1 MDRIKIAI
9 VFDTKE
15 DYGIDTIDL
24 NYCDFSYLSDVEY
37 MQEQLE
43 YEGYEVILI
52 NPPSKFVEVVKNTD
66 YKTLFDVV
74 FNMSE
79 GFKSR
84 NREML
89 VPVICETLQIPYI
102 GSDAF
107 GLSFTN
113 HKFHTKLFAKH
124 LGIKT
129 PDSFYFDYK
138 IHTFQSLRDFFEINS
153 SWFPLIVKPD
163 REGTSMGLRKVNDI
177 NHLVTVIE
185 KLIELYDQGLV
196 IEKYIDGPDILSFIV
211 GTGNK
216 STVYPLVE
224 VTNNE
229 GKHLDLWDTESK
241 RMNSEYIPA
250 RIPKHITELIKKQ
263 SKLLH
268 NALELYDISRI
279 DWRIDKNG
287 IPFFL
292 ESTPLPSLGDDFD
305 CCAKSMDLNFHQLI
319 GIVVNQALK
328 RLKII

>member
-1 MDRIKIAI
+1 M
-9 VFDTKE
+9 
-15 DYGIDTIDL
+15 
-24 NYCDFSYLSDVEY
+24 
-37 MQEQLE
+37 
-43 YEGYEVILI
+43 
-52 NPPSKFVEVVKNTD
+52 
-66 YKTLFDVV
+66 
-74 FNMSE
+74 
-79 GFKSR
+79 
-84 NREML
+84 
-89 VPVICETLQIPYI
+89 
-102 GSDAF
+102 
-107 GLSFTN
+107 
-113 HKFHTKLFAKH
+113 
-124 LGIKT
+124 
-129 PDSFYFDYK
+129 
-138 IHTFQSLRDFFEINS
+138 
-153 SWFPLIVKPD
+153 
-163 REGTSMGLRKVNDI
+163 
-177 NHLVTVIE
+177 IE

-250 RIPKHITELIKKQ
+250 RIPKYITELIKKQ